1 MDQNCRGTS
10 RAARGIAVAM
20 AGLLV
25 LNGPA
30 ALAASGESSA
40 TKVSGVVS
48 IASDPPGANV
58 YLDGQFAGQTPLHV
72 NALANGDH
80 RVRLVKDGYLENG
93 RIVTVNTNNPQN
105 VQVTLTR
112 RSGANA
118 EATAQVS
125 GGGGGGGSKKKWI
138 IIGAAAGGGGLGAA
152 LYLTRNKPP
161 VPGAVTVSPTATGM
175 AGVTTFSFTSNASD
189 PNSDTLTYTWDFG
202 DNSGAGSGASPTHV
216 YSTTGTFAVKM
227 SVSDGKESASATGV
241 SVTVARSITSTWT
254 GGTEPG
260 FSCPTSL
267 VLTQT
272 TGTLGGSMQF
282 EGSCSGSIPL
292 ASGTVSPLTH
302 PTTIVWTSAVWVAT
316 SGTSQFPGLVTTFTG
331 TTDATG
337 NVLTGTIRT
346 TQASS
351 GATNAASTTFR
362 R

>member
-1 MDQNCRGTS
+1 MGKNCRGMS
-10 RAARGIAVAM
+10 QAARGIAVAM
-20 AGLLV
+20 VGLLA

-58 YLDGQFAGQTPLHV
+58 YLDGQFAGQTPLRV

-93 RIVTVNTNNPQN
+93 RIVTVNTTNPQN

-125 GGGGGGGSKKKWI
+125 GGGGGGGSKKWLY
-138 IIGAAAGGGGLGAA
+138 IGAAGGGAA
-152 LYLTRNKPP
+152 VAGIYLATRNKPP

-175 AGVTTFSFTSNASD
+175 AGVTSFSFTSNASD
-189 PNSDTLTYTWDFG
+189 PNNDTLTYTWDFG
-202 DNSGAGSGASPTHV
+202 DGGTGSGATPTHT
-216 YSTTGTFAVKM
+216 YSNAGTFNVKL
-227 SVSDGKESASATGV
+227 SVSDGKASADATGV

-260 FSCPTSL
+260 FSCPTN
-267 VLTQT
+267 VALTQSG
-272 TGTLGGSMQF
+272 GTLSGAMLF
-282 EGSCSGSIPL
+282 TTPCSGSIPIT
-292 ASGTVSPLTH
+292 SGTVNPLTH
-302 PTTIVWTSAVWVAT
+302 PSAITFTSGVWVANSDT
-316 SGTSQFPGLVTTFTG
+316 QTFPGLTTTFSG
-331 TTDATG
+331 TTDAAG

-351 GATNAASTTFR
+351 GATNAATTTFR